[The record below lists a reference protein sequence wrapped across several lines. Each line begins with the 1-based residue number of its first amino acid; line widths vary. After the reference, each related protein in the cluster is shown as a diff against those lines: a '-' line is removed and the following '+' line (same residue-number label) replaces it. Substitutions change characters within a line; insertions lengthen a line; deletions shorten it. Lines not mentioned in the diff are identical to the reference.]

1 MTFWQALQKVVT
13 MELVIRKF
21 GNSTGLTLPAALL
34 RDMGLAVGQVMS
46 LQQTEDGTLML
57 RVKPTRKKY
66 TAKELNALCD
76 FNAPMPA
83 DLEAWDKVKPVG
95 NETL

>member
-1 MTFWQALQKVVT
+1 MT

-34 RDMGLAVGQVMS
+34 RDMGLAVGQVLS
-46 LQQTEDGTLML
+46 LNQTEDGALML
-57 RVKPTRKKY
+57 RVKANRKKY
-66 TAKELNALCD
+66 TAKELNARCD

-83 DLEAWDKVKPVG
+83 DLEAWDQMKPMG
-95 NETL
+95 NESL

>member
-1 MTFWQALQKVVT
+1 MA
-13 MELVIRKF
+13 MELVIRKL
-21 GNSTGLTLPAALL
+21 GNSTGLTLPTSLL
-34 RDMGLAVGQVMS
+34 RDLGLAVGQVMS

-57 RVKPTRKKY
+57 RAKATRKKY

-76 FNAPMPA
+76 FNAPMPT